1 MIVDHRTYTCH
12 PGKLNDFIAIY
23 QEKGLPVQ
31 LRTLERMVGWY
42 TSMDIGPLNQVV
54 HMWAFDDIADRAAKR
69 AKMAADP
76 EWGPYLAAA
85 TPFLVSMENKILT
98 ASPFFDLDAL
108 AKNAPY
114 NK

>member
-12 PGKLNDFIAIY
+12 PGKLNDFLAIY
-23 QEKGLPVQ
+23 EEQGLPVQ

-54 HMWAFDDIADRAAKR
+54 HMWAFDDLADRAARR

-76 EWGPYLAAA
+76 EWAVYLKAA
-85 TPFLVSMENKILT
+85 TPLLINMENKILSAT
-98 ASPFFDLDAL
+98 PFFDLDKL
-108 AKNAPY
+108 SEKAPY
-114 NK
+114 KK

>member
-12 PGKLNDFIAIY
+12 PGKLNDFLAIY

-54 HMWAFDDIADRAAKR
+54 HMWAFDDLADRAARR

-76 EWGPYLAAA
+76 EWAVYLKAA
-85 TPFLVSMENKILT
+85 TPLLINMENKILSAT
-98 ASPFFDLDAL
+98 SFFGLDKL
-108 AKNAPY
+108 AESAPY
-114 NK
+114 KK

>member
-1 MIVDHRTYTCH
+1 MIIDHRTYTCH
-12 PGKLNDFIAIY
+12 PGKLNDFVACY
-23 QEKGLPVQ
+23 QEKGLEIQ
-31 LRTLERMVGWY
+31 LRCLENLVGWY

-54 HMWAFDDIADRAAKR
+54 HMWAFEDLADRAAKR

-76 EWGPYLAAA
+76 GWAVYLAAA
-85 TPFLVSMENKILT
+85 TPFLASMENKILS
-98 ASPFFDLDAL
+98 AGPFFDLDAL